1 MLCKVRLLKLLC
13 KVGLLELRVKC
24 LPKQEP
30 GRLTPDS
37 LTTVQ
42 LEDGQSTRQSGY
54 VCYTGRRLERS
65 STFLCEVIVKETVN
79 LVVDF
84 AEKIPVKRIKRPA
97 CKLG

>member
-1 MLCKVRLLKLLC
+1 MFDEAGTRKTDPWLSDNSTIRRWSINMS
-13 KVGLLELRVKC
+13 VGIRVLHRKEA
-24 LPKQEP
+24 KK
-30 GRLTPDS
+30 
-37 LTTVQ
+37 
-42 LEDGQSTRQSGY
+42 
-54 VCYTGRRLERS
+54 S

>member
-1 MLCKVRLLKLLC
+1 MLCKVRLLEIVVQSRTL
-13 KVGLLELRVKC
+13 GPGVKS

-54 VCYTGRRLERS
+54 VCYTGRRLKNHRH
-65 STFLCEVIVKETVN
+65 FYVK
-79 LVVDF
+79 
-84 AEKIPVKRIKRPA
+84 
-97 CKLG
+97 

>member
-1 MLCKVRLLKLLC
+1 M
-13 KVGLLELRVKC
+13 KC

-79 LVVDF
+79 LMVDF